1 MNQNLERT
9 GMSPGAVVVPV
20 MNEPVRYETG
30 KGCLVLTACVV
41 GMLVV
46 IFLAIGLLG
55 DPSVPGASG

>member
-9 GMSPGAVVVPV
+9 GMSPGAVDVPV

-30 KGCLVLTACVV
+30 KGCLLLTAVLV
-41 GMLVV
+41 GLLVLM
-46 IFLAIGLLG
+46 ILAIGLLG